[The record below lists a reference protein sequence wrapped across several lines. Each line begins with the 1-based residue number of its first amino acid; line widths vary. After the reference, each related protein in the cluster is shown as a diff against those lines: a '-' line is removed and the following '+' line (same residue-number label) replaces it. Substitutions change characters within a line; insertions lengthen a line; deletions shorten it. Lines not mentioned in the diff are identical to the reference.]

1 MKPYYKPLAT
11 ALAATLQLAA
21 LAAVPLAWDVRPGQP
36 APVTFDRYHGE
47 AIDFSATFRGFGD
60 LPFAPGADIRLWY
73 QTNGMGSA
81 WWSVPATVQSNV
93 LSATWSP
100 ALDPGADRVSLFF
113 GAPSNAYAAA
123 VLRLRHSPGFAPG
136 AMPDPE
142 TFHESDPVFSEWLS
156 TYTPPDTSLE
166 PATNYTDRALSSFAA
181 TGTVARAFTYGTA
194 TRWTDATG
202 CVWEASMSWKITPP
216 TFPGADGYPEEYVG
230 EPIYLYEDHS
240 PGAWW
245 SPRVGDDWLLGLGK
259 GYSNST
265 ELAWSVDVEAAI
277 AITATRGL
285 VTNLIGR
292 IALTNDVPAASDR
305 ALSSFA
311 ATGTVA
317 RARSYGTP
325 TRWTDVTGC
334 VWEVVVSFGPWNM
347 TAYSGWS
354 EDDVGYW
361 TGPYWWQDGDSD
373 PEMHSGNGWYLE
385 PVATPRC
392 IGRDAD
398 ATALDYSEGS
408 DYVVH
413 WERERI
419 TTTNLVGR
427 VALTNDI
434 PAAPD
439 LSPIQQDIADLRTES
454 ALVYRLYSGSNV
466 VAEVTNY
473 NSQVHAPELRLMQ
486 LNESN
491 EYVTVWTET
500 NGLARTLKRANEYT
514 DDATGAVARAAAP
527 RAWGRTTSGLGAD
540 APSNT
545 TWISTE
551 KLVIASGLEY
561 VHIDSAGVWILCA
574 NGQVDFS
581 TPTNS
586 FFSISTDSGEN
597 VFSVE
602 RTDSRP
608 IPVDC
613 GGINVVD
620 SGDNKVVTIPV
631 PVFDATENANE
642 PPFLNVGLDLKG
654 PWYSETNGI
663 PSTVVSSCT
672 WSGQNGAWTNTIV
685 LSASHPSAFF
695 NYSKWQAGGTVIR
708 NKAAMEVSGG
718 VLCTDGI
725 HKGRPVYNN
734 GTIIWEVVP

>member
-1 MKPYYKPLAT
+1 MQHTIKHHCNAPAT
-11 ALAATLQLAA
+11 ALSVLLALFTIHSYLFTA
-21 LAAVPLAWDVRPGQP
+21 IAAVPLSWDARPGNP
-36 APVTFDRYHGE
+36 APASFDRYHGE
-47 AIDFSATFRGFGD
+47 ALEFRCTFRGFGE
-60 LPFAPGADIRLWY
+60 LPFPSGADIRLWY
-73 QTNGMGSA
+73 QTNGMGQA

-93 LSATWSP
+93 LSAIWSP

-113 GAPSNAYAAA
+113 GAPSNAYASA

-136 AMPDPE
+136 TMPDPE
-142 TFHESDPVFSEWLS
+142 TFHESDPVFAAWLS

-166 PATNYTDRALSSFAA
+166 PSTNYTDRTLGAFAS
-181 TGTVARAFTYGTA
+181 TGAVARATVYGTP

-202 CVWEASMSWKITPP
+202 CVWEAVSEHFTDWAFSGVP
-216 TFPGADGYPEEYVG
+216 DGYVF
-230 EPIYLYEDHS
+230 
-240 PGAWW
+240 
-245 SPRVGDDWLLGLGK
+245 WLSDYNGSLP
-259 GYSNST
+259 GYSWWLEKEGGGEYYQDVFFAEEPDST
-265 ELAWSVDVEAAI
+265 ELSIDMPNGIIITCARKWVE
-277 AITATRGL
+277 
-285 VTNLIGR
+285 
-292 IALTNDVPAASDR
+292 
-305 ALSSFA
+305 
-311 ATGTVA
+311 
-317 RARSYGTP
+317 
-325 TRWTDVTGC
+325 
-334 VWEVVVSFGPWNM
+334 
-347 TAYSGWS
+347 SG
-354 EDDVGYW
+354 
-361 TGPYWWQDGDSD
+361 
-373 PEMHSGNGWYLE
+373 
-385 PVATPRC
+385 
-392 IGRDAD
+392 
-398 ATALDYSEGS
+398 
-408 DYVVH
+408 
-413 WERERI
+413 
-419 TTTNLVGR
+419 TNLVGR

-434 PAAPD
+434 PPATD
-439 LSPIQQDIADLRTES
+439 LTPLKQDITALRTES

-473 NSQVHAPELRLMQ
+473 SSQVHAPSLRLMQ